1 MSPIDRRAAAILGW
15 CAAILGLALTVSDAL
30 GLKYSQEIVWPTD
43 LTAFQHIETG
53 PIDVALIGSSRTTFG
68 LAPTAIDACLS
79 DTLARPTTTYNL
91 ARVFAS
97 MATERSVARDL
108 LVGEHIPALAVVE
121 IAPEILAARHHE
133 HTYNTAS
140 QVDLADVPACL
151 SMVRSADDLIA
162 CSRAP
167 VRGVENLAWLLSGER
182 ADINH
187 LNWMMIHQRGGQFC
201 FGSAVC
207 EEHNRRFEG
216 PLRNRWQMRIERIL
230 PTLTEER
237 FGDWRIGAGQGHEA
251 LLELIAESRERGYDL
266 LLVNMPVHQV
276 YLDEI
281 PPEDYAAYLD
291 YITALSEE
299 HGVPIFDANTPQW
312 NHARDRFYDPDH
324 LSSSGALLLS
334 RALCARI
341 APMLRKESSATPSWK

>member
-1 MSPIDRRAAAILGW
+1 MLIFLLA
-15 CAAILGLALTVSDAL
+15 CAAESSLSRPNAVALAGDLIYVSDFHHQRIVTFDDSGRFL
-30 GLKYSQEIVWPTD
+30 SSMGHQGLSGDGLWEVWGMLADDRD
-43 LTAFQHIETG
+43 LH
-53 PIDVALIGSSRTTFG
+53 VLN
-68 LAPTAIDACLS
+68 L
-79 DTLARPTTTYNL
+79 RPT
-91 ARVFAS
+91 
-97 MATERSVARDL
+97 
-108 LVGEHIPALAVVE
+108 
-121 IAPEILAARHHE
+121 
-133 HTYNTAS
+133 
-140 QVDLADVPACL
+140 
-151 SMVRSADDLIA
+151 
-162 CSRAP
+162 SR
-167 VRGVENLAWLLSGER
+167 AWLLSGER

-276 YLDEI
+276 YRDEI